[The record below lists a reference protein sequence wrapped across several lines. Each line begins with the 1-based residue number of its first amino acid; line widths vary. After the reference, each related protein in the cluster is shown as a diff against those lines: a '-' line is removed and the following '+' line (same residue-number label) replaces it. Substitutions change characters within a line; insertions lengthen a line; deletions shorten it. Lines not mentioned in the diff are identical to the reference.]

1 MSNLLMPFLFL
12 EPRPSNLAPLRDTR
26 TDACCRAGDIAMQTT
41 TNPRRRGPRRAAVTL
56 KLGLL
61 CLILVSGC
69 AGHVARQAADDG
81 AAVTGDG
88 PTLYGELG
96 VSVDHVSTR

>member
-1 MSNLLMPFLFL
+1 
-12 EPRPSNLAPLRDTR
+12 
-26 TDACCRAGDIAMQTT
+26 
-41 TNPRRRGPRRAAVTL
+41 VTL

-69 AGHVARQAADDG
+69 AGHAARQAADDG

>member
-1 MSNLLMPFLFL
+1 M
-12 EPRPSNLAPLRDTR
+12 
-26 TDACCRAGDIAMQTT
+26 
-41 TNPRRRGPRRAAVTL
+41 TL

-69 AGHVARQAADDG
+69 GGHAARQAADD
-81 AAVTGDG
+81 AAAATGDG
-88 PTLYGELG
+88 PALYGELG